1 MGVLPGHDF
10 CNGHAKVATGA
21 TPPASPSKGCVAW
34 LDLNMRQQEYQESW
48 PGCTP
53 GITKRAGIW
62 QSQIYLFPFMI
73 PSLLS
78 SVFAP
83 LLFLSSF
90 SSIYF
95 PNEFPYRFHLSLSSF
110 FLPSILLYLVPLSCS
125 TACSPIF
132 LLCSPSIFPYPF
144 PYLFPLFFSL
154 SASCICSPFISLVF
168 LPILLLYFPYI
179 DPFSLLF
186 FPYLFLCMS

>member
-1 MGVLPGHDF
+1 
-10 CNGHAKVATGA
+10 
-21 TPPASPSKGCVAW
+21 
-34 LDLNMRQQEYQESW
+34 MRQQEYQKSW
-48 PGCTP
+48 PGCAP
-53 GITKRAGIW
+53 RITKRAGIW
-62 QSQIYLFPFMI
+62 QSQIYLFPFVI

-83 LLFLSSF
+83 CFFSHLFLLSIFQMNFPIFSIFHFPLSF
-90 SSIYF
+90 CPRFCSTLF
-95 PNEFPYRFHLSLSSF
+95 PL
-110 FLPSILLYLVPLSCS
+110 LVPLCVPLSFYS
-125 TACSPIF
+125 I
-132 LLCSPSIFPYPF
+132 CSPSIFPYRF